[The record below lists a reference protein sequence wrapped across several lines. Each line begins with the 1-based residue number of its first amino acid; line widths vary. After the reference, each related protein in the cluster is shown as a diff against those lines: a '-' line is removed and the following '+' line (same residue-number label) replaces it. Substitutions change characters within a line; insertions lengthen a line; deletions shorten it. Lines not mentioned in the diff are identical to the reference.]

1 MPRHTM
7 AKFCTQTRADHVQ
20 DMWWVLCL

>member
-1 MPRHTM
+1 M
-7 AKFCTQTRADHVQ
+7 AKFFTQTRAGHVQ